1 MKTNIK
7 FTDTESDDTLKA
19 YAETKLDSFSKFL
32 DEKSVEAA
40 VCYVE
45 FRRSTKHQ
53 TGKVCTA
60 EVTLEADG
68 KIYRV
73 TKDEPNLEKAIDK
86 VKDDILQALRVDKT
100 KSKHFFR
107 KGGRM
112 LKKMLQSNRDESL

>member
-7 FTDTESDDTLKA
+7 FTGTDPDDTLRA

-32 DEKSVEAA
+32 DKDSVENAI
-40 VCYVE
+40 CYVE

-53 TGKVCTA
+53 SGKVYTA
-60 EVTLEADG
+60 EVTLEAEG

-73 TKDEPNLEKAIDK
+73 TKDEPSFEKAIDK
-86 VKDDILQALRVDKT
+86 VKDDILQALRVDKG
-100 KSKHFFR
+100 KSKYSFR

-112 LKKMLQSNRDESL
+112 LKNMIQGGNNT